1 VSVQRSVA
9 GLATAGLSAAC
20 LSAASLVGGPWAVPA
35 QAAPTTTTSLTST
48 PTTTS
53 GLSPAQ
59 LLASAISAVAGQR
72 ALDWRQ
78 TMTQG
83 VDSYTQVTQA
93 GRFDGTSSITVHAGK
108 ITLKLD
114 WDLIGKTVY
123 FKGNINALSGSL
135 GFTTAAATQEA
146 GKWISA
152 TAGAGALFQ
161 NLSSYLTVPSATTIL
176 DMIGE
181 MSFLPATTVR
191 GQAVL
196 GIQGVRLSE
205 EEKVTETIYVK
216 STEVPLPV
224 ELSQIGQGSTLYTYF
239 GPWGQPPVAKA
250 PQSVLRLSKA
260 WLASS

>member
-1 VSVQRSVA
+1 M
-9 GLATAGLSAAC
+9 SAAC
-20 LSAASLVGGPWAVPA
+20 LAVILGGGPGAVPA
-35 QAAPTTTTSLTST
+35 QAAPTTTTAITTSPTST
-48 PTTTS
+48 PTTT
-53 GLSPAQ
+53 GPLPAQ
-59 LLASAISAVAGQR
+59 LLASAISAVGGQR
-72 ALDWRQ
+72 AVDWTQ
-78 TMTQG
+78 TMVQG
-83 VDSYTQVTQA
+83 ADSYTQVTQA
-93 GRFDGTSSITVHAGK
+93 GREDGTSSITVHAGK
-108 ITLKLD
+108 ITLTLD
-114 WDLIGKTVY
+114 WALIGKTVY

-135 GFTTAAATQEA
+135 GFTTTAATHEA

-152 TAGAGALFQ
+152 TAGAGVLFQ

-176 DMIGE
+176 DMVGE
-181 MSFLPATTVR
+181 MTLLPAATVR

-216 STEVPLPV
+216 STGVPLPV

-239 GPWGQPPVAKA
+239 GPWGRPPVAKA